1 MHARKKDN
9 ENCNRDQATTKDGQQ
24 CFNTCY
30 PKKGTHAIAKP
41 RTPPPSLQKNKVFIF
56 IAVLHL
62 GETGSLTKLNLS
74 KGMNFT
80 LQYFF
85 FKLI

>member
-1 MHARKKDN
+1 MNKQYYKLHVQKVTSVYIALFCLVNNWLGIAALHYN

-41 RTPPPSLQKNKVFIF
+41 RTPPPSF
-56 IAVLHL
+56 
-62 GETGSLTKLNLS
+62 G
-74 KGMNFT
+74 
-80 LQYFF
+80 
-85 FKLI
+85 

>member
-1 MHARKKDN
+1 MAKLQLFNTYTFPGEHYRSVKRPRLGIAALHYN

-41 RTPPPSLQKNKVFIF
+41 RTPPPSFEYVALIKQ
-56 IAVLHL
+56 AVV
-62 GETGSLTKLNLS
+62 E
-74 KGMNFT
+74 
-80 LQYFF
+80 
-85 FKLI
+85 